1 MSKYTVKDCEEFKGQ
16 LLKLTERINADRYNI
31 TELVDPIIIKAG
43 MVNNMSKQY
52 TLKDDE
58 DKELIDLMNEL
69 TIKYKDSVVLS
80 GGSKKKS
87 HRKTRRK
94 R

>member
-16 LLKLTERINADRYNI
+16 LLKLTERINADRYSI

-58 DKELIDLMNEL
+58 DKELIYLMNEL